1 MLLGVGVLGGFT
13 TFSAFSLEVALMIE
27 RRQTP
32 QAFGYAT
39 LSVVL
44 SVAALFAGLML
55 ARKLT
60 AA

>member
-1 MLLGVGVLGGFT
+1 
-13 TFSAFSLEVALMIE
+13 MIE